1 MCRTGDVG
9 SSPRGWGQEEEVLFV
24 LFPGNTILCL
34 VADAALHE
42 GGQGMYQPGK
52 KKRGWGW
59 GTHRGFAAT
68 ICSSFSESVV
78 STSLIT
84 ERHSCDLNKIN
95 FIFLKCVINLLVQYF
110 ALFSCTKARL
120 DQKMIRRIL
129 NERRKVWTPTYSLE
143 GLLLLGLLKTDLKNF
158 VTRISCHI
166 HISTSPFWENTG
178 PLKNTQLLWFGQA
191 YNFALQVLAV

>member
-1 MCRTGDVG
+1 MCRTGDEG

-34 VADAALHE
+34 VAAAALHE

-59 GTHRGFAAT
+59 GTHRVSAAT
-68 ICSSFSESVV
+68 IRSSFSESVV

-95 FIFLKCVINLLVQYF
+95 FIFLKCYKS
-110 ALFSCTKARL
+110 FSSILCFIQLHKSSTGSEN
-120 DQKMIRRIL
+120 DQK
-129 NERRKVWTPTYSLE
+129 NTEWKEKGVNTHLE

>member
-1 MCRTGDVG
+1 MCRTGDEG

-78 STSLIT
+78 STSLII

-95 FIFLKCVINLLVQYF
+95 FIFLKCYKS
-110 ALFSCTKARL
+110 FSSILCFIQLHKSSTGSEN
-120 DQKMIRRIL
+120 DQKNTEWKEKGVNTR
-129 NERRKVWTPTYSLE
+129 LE